1 MISRREFIESAVVV
15 AAFRDDT
22 LDLVAKAVEWA
33 DKHPETA
40 AQDED
45 FWAKIQ
51 AAFTQDRN
59 LINFNNGGV
68 CPAPRI
74 VQEAMKRQLDY
85 ANQAPA
91 YHMWRHLEPEV
102 ERVRTRLAKHFGCD
116 REEMAITRNASEA
129 LEILLYGIDLEPEV
143 EHVRTRLAKHFG
155 CDREEIAI
163 TRNASEALEI
173 ALYGIDLEPG
183 DEILT
188 TNQDYGRMRT
198 TIDQRVRREG
208 VKKVLVKF
216 PTVPKDMSELTAAI
230 EGGITSRTKMILI
243 CHVINLTGQIWPVKE
258 VVELGRRRGIPVIV
272 DGAHAFAHFPFSN
285 EDMKCEYYGT
295 SLHKWL
301 MAPIGTGF
309 LYVKKDKINDL
320 WSLMASN
327 EEQSADIRKYEEIG
341 THPAANHNAI
351 AEALTFHEMIGV
363 ERKAARLRY
372 LRTKWISKIREEKSV
387 SYNTNLTDEHSCGI
401 TNVKIDGIDP
411 GDLTT
416 WLMDSYGIMVVA
428 INHAQYQGIR
438 VTPNVYS
445 TLSEIELFGDAML
458 KACREG
464 IG

>member
-1 MISRREFIESAVVV
+1 MITRREFVESAVVV
-15 AAFRDDT
+15 AAFKDDA
-22 LDLVAKAVEWA
+22 LDLVAKAVEWV
-33 DKHPETA
+33 DKAPETA

-51 AAFTQDRN
+51 SAFTQDRN

-129 LEILLYGIDLEPEV
+129 LEILLYGIDLEP
-143 EHVRTRLAKHFG
+143 
-155 CDREEIAI
+155 
-163 TRNASEALEI
+163 
-173 ALYGIDLEPG
+173 G

-188 TNQDYGRMRT
+188 TDQDYGRMRT
-198 TIDQRVRREG
+198 TIDQRARREG
-208 VKKVLVKF
+208 IKKILVKF
-216 PTVPKDMSELTAAI
+216 PTVPKNKSELTAAI
-230 EGGITSRTKMILI
+230 EAGITSRTKMILI
-243 CHVINLTGQIWPVKE
+243 CHVINLTGQIWPVDE
-258 VVELGRRRGIPVIV
+258 VAALGRRHGIPVIV

-285 EDMKCEYYGT
+285 KEMKCEYYGT

-309 LYVKKDKINDL
+309 LYVKKDKIDDL

-327 EEQSADIRKYEEIG
+327 EAQSADIRKYEEIG

-372 LRTKWISKIREEKSV
+372 LRSKWISRIAEEKNV
-387 SYNTNLTDEHSCGI
+387 SFNTNLMDEHSCGI
-401 TNVKIDGIDP
+401 TNVKIDGIEAS
-411 GDLTT
+411 DLSA
-416 WLMDSYGIMVVA
+416 WLMSDYGIMVVP
-428 INHAQYQGIR
+428 INHVQYQGIR